1 MTTLY
6 LRPGRQAYTAW
17 LALLLGWLPGPT
29 GAQTVTATLVGTV
42 RDTSQAVV
50 PGVTVTATQAGT
62 NAVRT
67 ALTNQRGDFTIASLA
82 PGAYAVTAELTGFRR
97 VSVDRFELSVN
108 QTARLDFV
116 LEVGQLESTVAVT
129 AVAPVVA
136 SENSSV
142 GQVIDS
148 QQMRDLP
155 LRGRNFFELALL
167 SPGTTPRMPSS
178 FVADRRPTPG
188 GLNAPAFYVAGAREK
203 SNGYLIDGIDAQD
216 PHYLTP
222 SIFPS
227 VDAIQEFKLQ
237 TSSYS
242 AEFGR
247 SAAQVNVMTR
257 SGSNDWHGSGYW
269 FYRDE
274 RLESRSLTERL
285 SNRAKAPLGYHQ
297 MGGTLSG
304 PVKLG
309 RLYDGRD
316 RTFFFASYEGTRID
330 RGRTVGLSVP
340 TEPQR
345 AGDFSQLGFRSNRP
359 IYDPATTRPN
369 PNGPGFIR
377 DPFPNNMIPASRIT
391 PFAQRLL
398 RLYPVPTE
406 TVASGSNFFGSLVDR
421 SDNNQVLVRVDHRL
435 SAKASVFARYALF
448 DGIDTNGSPI
458 ELDGSFTD
466 VRTHNVAAGYTQAF
480 GSRSLLELRAGL
492 NQPDYLILQ
501 DGAFGEDIS
510 GGLGLVNLL
519 GDPLGFG
526 VPQTSMPGYTTIGTD
541 TNPTTQQ
548 IRVWHAVAHG
558 TTVRGNHSLKAGADL
573 RRTEYNDRSE
583 RFVRGSFTFSGA
595 MTADPQRPTATG
607 VPVADMLLGL
617 PVRAG
622 GSNTS
627 LAANT
632 RGVSIGVFV
641 QDDWRVHP
649 KLTLNVGV
657 RYEVNTRYT
666 DARNR
671 LTLFDPAHPGGR
683 LLLSGTSEAYIPG
696 RGLVPAERTP
706 RGLLPAD
713 RNNVAPRIGFAYRPY
728 ADARLAVRA
737 GYGVFYDI
745 TELQDLR
752 TWVRNPPFGQVI
764 ELSGDPNANAS
775 SPAALR
781 VNELFPPAGAPAAR
795 PNAFS
800 PSRVLPEPYY
810 EQWNL
815 SVQREVGQVA
825 AVEIGYLGSRGHN
838 LAQRVNLNQ
847 AAFDA
852 DPARPTPILSRRPF
866 PSFGNTIRV
875 TEPAGSSIYH
885 GGYVRV
891 QRRFTSGFSYLGSYT
906 FAKAIDNTS
915 LIDNMVRNLH
925 DRSLDRGRASFD
937 IRHRAV
943 LSASWDLPVGP
954 GRRWLSTGPLSQV
967 LGGWQIN
974 AILSLRSGFPF
985 TVGANSD
992 VCNCG
997 ASGQTAQQVGDPAEG
1012 ERSRTRWFNTA
1023 AFTNPA
1029 RGTLGNSGRNILDGP
1044 GSKVLDLSL
1053 FKQVVI
1059 RKARLQI
1066 RGEVFNA
1073 FNWDNLSQP
1082 GTTVGTANFGLI
1094 QSAGAPRSA
1103 QLAVKLL
1110 F

>member
-1 MTTLY
+1 MEALSPRCGCIRSGTL
-6 LRPGRQAYTAW
+6 AFAF
-17 LALLLGWLPGPT
+17 LALASVPARG
-29 GAQTVTATLVGTV
+29 QTVTATLVGTA
-42 RDTSQAVV
+42 RDTSQAVM

-62 NAVRT
+62 NAVRST
-67 ALTNQRGDFTIASLA
+67 LTNQRGDFTLASLA
-82 PGAYAVTAELTGFRR
+82 PGVYAVTAELTGFRR
-97 VSVDRFELSVN
+97 VSVERFELSVN

-116 LEVGQLESTVAVT
+116 LELGQLEQTVEVMG
-129 AVAPVVA
+129 VAPVVA
-136 SENSSV
+136 SETSSV

-155 LRGRNFFELALL
+155 LRNRGFYDLALL
-167 SPGTTPRMPSS
+167 APGTTPAAPNS
-178 FVADRRPTPG
+178 FIATRRPMPG
-188 GLNAPAFYVAGAREK
+188 GLNAPAFSVAGAREH
-203 SNGYLIDGIDAQD
+203 SNGYLVDGIDAQD

-222 SIFPS
+222 SFFPS

-257 SGSNDWHGSGYW
+257 SGGNDWHGSGYW
-269 FYRDE
+269 FFRDE

-285 SNRAKAPLGYHQ
+285 SNQAKAPLSYHQ
-297 MGGTLSG
+297 AGATLSG

-309 RLYDGRD
+309 GLYDGRD
-316 RTFFFASYEGTRID
+316 RTFFFASYEATRID

-340 TEPQR
+340 TEQER

-377 DPFPNNMIPASRIT
+377 DPFPNNSIPASRVT
-391 PFAQRLL
+391 PFARRLL
-398 RLYPVPTE
+398 GLYPAPTQ
-406 TVASGSNFFGSLVDR
+406 TASSGSNFFGSLVDR
-421 SDNNQVLVRVDHRL
+421 SDNNQVLVRVDHRI
-435 SAKASVFARYALF
+435 SSKANVFVRYALF
-448 DGIDTNGSPI
+448 DGIDDNGSPI

-466 VRTHNVAAGYTQAF
+466 VRTHNAVAGYSRAF
-480 GSRSLLELRAGL
+480 GSGSLLELRAGL

-501 DGAFGEDIS
+501 NGAFGEDIA
-510 GGLGLVNLL
+510 GGLGLRNLL

-548 IRVWHAVAHG
+548 IRVWHAVAHA

-607 VPVADMLLGL
+607 VPVADLLLGL

-627 LAANT
+627 LAANL
-632 RGVSIGVFV
+632 RGVSVGIFV

-649 KLTLNVGV
+649 KLTLNLGV
-657 RYEVNTRYT
+657 RYEVNTRFT
-666 DARNR
+666 DAQNR

-683 LLLSGTSEAYIPG
+683 LLLSGTSQAHIPG
-696 RGLVPAERTP
+696 QGIVPAPATP
-706 RGLLPAD
+706 RGLIPAD
-713 RNNVAPRIGFAYRPY
+713 KNNVAPRIGFAYRPHG
-728 ADARLAVRA
+728 DARLAVRA
-737 GYGVFYDI
+737 GYGIFYDFAQ
-745 TELQDLR
+745 LQDLR
-752 TWVRNPPFGQVI
+752 TWVRNPPFGQVV
-764 ELSGDPNANAS
+764 ELSGDPNANSS

-800 PSRVLPEPYY
+800 PAAVLPDQFF

-815 SVQREVGQVA
+815 SVQRELAGGLG
-825 AVEIGYLGSRGHN
+825 VELGYLGSRGHN
-838 LAQRVNLNQ
+838 LARFVNVNQ
-847 AAFDA
+847 ASLDA
-852 DPARPTPILSRRPF
+852 DPTRPTPILSRVPY
-866 PSFGNTIRV
+866 PSFGNTVRV
-875 TEPAGSSIYH
+875 TERGGDSSYNA
-885 GGYVRV
+885 GYVRL
-891 QRRFTSGFSYLGSYT
+891 QRRFANGLSYLAGYT
-906 FAKAIDNTS
+906 YAKAIDEASNLTEVARNTY
-915 LIDNMVRNLH
+915 
-925 DRSLDRGRASFD
+925 DRSIDRGRANSD

-943 LSASWDLPVGP
+943 LSASWDLPVGR
-954 GRRWLSTGPLSQV
+954 GRRWLARGPLSQV

-974 AILSLRSGFPF
+974 AVLSLRSGFPF
-985 TVGANSD
+985 TVMASGD
-992 VCNCG
+992 VCNCS
-997 ASGQTAQQVGDPAEG
+997 AAGQSAQQVGNPHEG

-1059 RKARLQI
+1059 GRARLQI
-1066 RGEVFNA
+1066 RGEVFNVLD
-1073 FNWDNLSQP
+1073 WDNLRQP
-1082 GTTVGTANFGLI
+1082 GATVGTASFGVI
-1094 QSAGAPRSA
+1094 QSAGDPRSA